1 MKNLFQDAIPFIELY
16 YKLSKNPD
24 LPVLPSIMKF
34 SELLEQNPVIRTNL
48 QLALDK
54 SCNTLPNTSISELVK
69 LINAAIQEPPSFT
82 FFPLVGAPINTI
94 CSELMQTENGRIFFA
109 NAEVNSAIRMMLIDY
124 NKMLKSEKSLKYMN
138 DH

>member
-1 MKNLFQDAIPFIELY
+1 MKNIFQDAIPFIELY

-24 LPVLPSIMKF
+24 LPVLPSVVKF
-34 SELLEQNPVIRTNL
+34 SELLEQNPVIRTNI

-54 SCNTLPNTSISELVK
+54 SCNTLTNTSISELVK
-69 LINAAIQEPPSFT
+69 LINAAVQEPPSFNL
-82 FFPLVGAPINTI
+82 FPLVGAPINTI
-94 CSELMQTENGRIFFA
+94 CCELMQTESGRIFFA
-109 NAEVNSAIRMMLIDY
+109 NAEVNSVIRMMLVDY